1 MELRKKIN
9 YKLFIICSAISTVLT
24 SLVLKNTSEHIGH
37 VAFYICVILS
47 FYFLLRAVSSLITI
61 GSKSEKVN
69 MTSMFRLMFFHLII
83 LLIGLGI
90 GVHFMGNKIII
101 GLINYI
107 IQIFI
112 LGLSMKKSLND

>member
-1 MELRKKIN
+1 MELRKKID
-9 YKLFIICSAISTVLT
+9 YKLFMLCSVISTLIT
-24 SLVLKNTSEHIGH
+24 IIFLKNTNEYIGH
-37 VAFYICVILS
+37 IAFYLCVLLS
-47 FYFLLRAVSSLITI
+47 FFFLLRAVSFLLVI
-61 GSKSEKVN
+61 GIESEKVN
-69 MTSMFRLMFFHLII
+69 MFSMFKLMFFHLII

-112 LGLSMKKSLND
+112 LGLSMKKGLSD